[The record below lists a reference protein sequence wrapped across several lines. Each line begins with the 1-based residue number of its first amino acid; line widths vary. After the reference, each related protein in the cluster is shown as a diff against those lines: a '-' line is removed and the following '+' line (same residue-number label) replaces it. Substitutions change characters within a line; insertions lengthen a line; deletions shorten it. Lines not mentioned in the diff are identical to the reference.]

1 MDEVYDLADQYNELK
16 TDRQKVYFLSNAKAK
31 LHSTSYYKLL
41 EVVGIDW
48 RKMRNYNKYQ

>member
-1 MDEVYDLADQYNELK
+1 MDEVYELADQYNELK
-16 TDRQKVYFLSNAKAK
+16 TDRQKTYFLSNAKAK
-31 LHSTSYYKLL
+31 MHSTSYYKLL